1 MSLLADELALL
12 NSLLAITQAAGE
24 QALPFFKAG
33 SQTHARIDLKEG
45 GSPVTQADLL
55 VDGFLRHH
63 LVAAFPQAGWLSEE
77 SLDHPERLTRR
88 FTFIVDPIDGTKAF
102 IKGDPRWGVSVALVE
117 EGRTRLAVLH
127 MPALGQTFT
136 ARRGFGAQLHQA
148 STAPIDVRVSG
159 QASLAGSRIAGPKRL
174 LEQLSQNGL
183 DFAAAPSV
191 PSLAYRLA
199 LVANGE
205 LDLALAS
212 QNAHDWDIAASHL
225 ILAEAGGRLVG
236 PEGREPVYNTEI
248 PRHGILLAA
257 PQDLVDPL
265 CQLLLQSSKSGR

>member
-1 MSLLADELALL
+1 VLGDEAALL
-12 NSLLAITQAAGE
+12 DTLFAITQAAGE
-24 QALPFFKAG
+24 QALPYFKKG
-33 SQTHARIDLKEG
+33 SQTDAKIDLKEG

-55 VDGFLRHH
+55 VDGFLRQH
-63 LVAAFPQAGWLSEE
+63 LVAALPQAGWLSEE

-102 IKGDPRWGVSVALVE
+102 IKGDPRWAVSVALVD
-117 EGRTRLAVLH
+117 EGRPHLAVLH
-127 MPALGQTFT
+127 LPALGQTFT
-136 ARRGFGAQLHQA
+136 ARRGFGAQLHTPAQ
-148 STAPIDVRVSG
+148 SPSGVRVST
-159 QASLAGSRIAGPKRL
+159 QAKLPGSKIAGPKRL

-199 LVANGE
+199 LVANGA

-225 ILAEAGGRLVG
+225 ILSEAGGRLVG
-236 PEGREPVYNTEI
+236 PEGYEPVYNTEI
-248 PRHGILLAA
+248 PRHGILMAA
-257 PQDLVDPL
+257 PNDLVDPL
-265 CQLLLQSSKSGR
+265 RQLLLQSSKNGK